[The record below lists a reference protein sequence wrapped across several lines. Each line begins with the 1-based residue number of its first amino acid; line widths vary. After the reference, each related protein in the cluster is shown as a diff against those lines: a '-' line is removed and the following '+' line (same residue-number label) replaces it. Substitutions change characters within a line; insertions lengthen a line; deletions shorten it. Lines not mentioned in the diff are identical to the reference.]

1 MKTHFSNWTLIS
13 FTAAVA
19 SSALWTTMPGAFW
32 LVPAIILCLLIW
44 NRSGTACLKG
54 VLLGL
59 IIVVVHS
66 TLYQSQQRV
75 LFSEGQNSTITGR
88 IDSLFKQISHGYVA
102 TFVVHQINDREIP
115 YFLQPKVRIVWSQTE
130 NRPEINDELTLE
142 VVIKPVYGRL
152 NEAGFD
158 QEKQF
163 VSEGWH
169 GKAVINAV
177 VMHRKISSLRQ
188 HLFDHS
194 LMYTSGLE
202 SQRFLIALSFG
213 ERSFLKA
220 SDWVNLQRSGLL
232 HLMAISGLHIGL
244 VFGFGWVVGR
254 CISIFIPGRSKAWS
268 PICMALL
275 LAVGYAALAGF
286 SLPTQ
291 RALLAC
297 LSVSLIQALGV
308 HFGRWKILLIVCSVI
323 LALDPFSVLTASF
336 WLSFAAVVVIF
347 LFLGL
352 QKRRAYSWVQKLRLL
367 IGMQIWLLVT
377 LIPISMLFFSGFSY
391 LSPLYNLV
399 FVPLVGFVTLPL
411 ISIALAFT
419 PISEHF
425 ASLFWGLADK
435 SLAPILWVLDIGS
448 AGWISVSP
456 MYAAII
462 VVGLVLAF
470 ISYLLRSLNPMLLLP
485 VALLWLFPSKP
496 EPNWQL
502 DVLDVGHGLA
512 ILIEKNNKAVLYDT
526 GVGWQ
531 GGSYAQSVVYP
542 ILVNRGI
549 SKLDGL
555 ILSHLDSDHAGG
567 RKFVETHLHP
577 VWSRSSQSLPNYQP
591 CIIGENWNWQGL
603 KFEALWPPEIVNR
616 AYNPHS
622 CVIRVSDGSH
632 SVLLTGD
639 IDAISEYLLANEGAK
654 LKSDV
659 IIVPHHGSSTS
670 SKSKFVQYVSPDLA
684 IASLAKGNR
693 WNLPA
698 LTVLNAYNEVGAKW
712 LDTGEQGQISILFD
726 ENHWY
731 VQSVRQE
738 QSARWYRQIVR
749 KGVE

>member
-1 MKTHFSNWTLIS
+1 
-13 FTAAVA
+13 
-19 SSALWTTMPGAFW
+19 
-32 LVPAIILCLLIW
+32 
-44 NRSGTACLKG
+44 
-54 VLLGL
+54 
-59 IIVVVHS
+59 
-66 TLYQSQQRV
+66 
-75 LFSEGQNSTITGR
+75 
-88 IDSLFKQISHGYVA
+88 
-102 TFVVHQINDREIP
+102 
-115 YFLQPKVRIVWSQTE
+115 
-130 NRPEINDELTLE
+130 
-142 VVIKPVYGRL
+142 
-152 NEAGFD
+152 
-158 QEKQF
+158 
-163 VSEGWH
+163 
-169 GKAVINAV
+169 
-177 VMHRKISSLRQ
+177 
-188 HLFDHS
+188 
-194 LMYTSGLE
+194 
-202 SQRFLIALSFG
+202 
-213 ERSFLKA
+213 
-220 SDWVNLQRSGLL
+220 
-232 HLMAISGLHIGL
+232 
-244 VFGFGWVVGR
+244 
-254 CISIFIPGRSKAWS
+254 
-268 PICMALL
+268 MALIF
-275 LAVGYAALAGF
+275 AVGYAALAGF

-323 LALDPFSVLTASF
+323 LAPDPFSVLTASF

-352 QKRRAYSWVQKLRLL
+352 QKRRAYSWVNKLRLL

-435 SLAPILWVLDIGS
+435 SLAPILWILDIGL

-456 MYAAII
+456 MYTAII
-462 VVGLVLAF
+462 VVGLALAF
-470 ISYLLRSLNPMLLLP
+470 ISYLLRSLMPTLLLP
-485 VALLWLFPSKP
+485 VALLWLFPGKT

-567 RKFVETHLHP
+567 RKFVETHLYP
-577 VWSRSSQSLPNYQP
+577 EWSRSSQSLPNYHP
-591 CIIGENWNWQGL
+591 CINGEKWNWQGL
-603 KFEALWPPEIVNR
+603 KFEALWPPKIVNR

-632 SVLLTGD
+632 SVLFTGD
-639 IDAISEYLLANEGAK
+639 IDAISEYLLAKEGAK
-654 LKSDV
+654 LKSD
-659 IIVPHHGSSTS
+659 IMIVLHHGSSTL

-693 WNLPA
+693 WSLPA
-698 LTVLNAYNEVGAKW
+698 PAVLNAYTEVGAKW

-738 QSARWYRQIVR
+738 QSARWYIPKSPQGARFR
-749 KGVE
+749 EN

>member
-1 MKTHFSNWTLIS
+1 M
-13 FTAAVA
+13 
-19 SSALWTTMPGAFW
+19 
-32 LVPAIILCLLIW
+32 
-44 NRSGTACLKG
+44 
-54 VLLGL
+54 LGL